1 MCKTLLAAL
10 AAAMAVAVMP
20 MTAGAQS
27 VEFGPGGVRVRP
39 PVVDDD
45 RPVVRRRVIEEEDDR
60 PVVRRRVIEEEDDR
74 PIVRRR
80 VIEEP
85 AEREVIVR
93 RRVVPA
99 RLGRIVRGEVCRVRR
114 ETVVRPSGRVVRQS
128 VRVCR

>member
-1 MCKTLLAAL
+1 MCKTLFAAL
-10 AAAMAVAVMP
+10 AAAMVVAAIPV
-20 MTAGAQS
+20 TAGAQS

-93 RRVVPA
+93 RRVVPP
-99 RLGRIVRGEVCRVRR
+99 RLGRIVRGEVCQVRR
-114 ETVVRPSGRVVRQS
+114 ERVIRPNGRVVRRS